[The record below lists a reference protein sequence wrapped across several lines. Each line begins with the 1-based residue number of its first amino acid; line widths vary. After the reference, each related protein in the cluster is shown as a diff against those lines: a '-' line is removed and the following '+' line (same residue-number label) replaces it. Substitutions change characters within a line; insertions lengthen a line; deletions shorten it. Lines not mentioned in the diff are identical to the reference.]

1 VLVVDDHAPTL
12 AHVAGLVGKDFT
24 VAGLVLDAESLIASW
39 PLTKPDVVVLDISLP
54 GCTGFEATARLRA
67 AGCEA
72 AVVFL
77 SVHEAPDIVR
87 AAWAAGGV
95 AYVAKRD
102 AGWDLVPAI
111 HAALAGRRFVSAAIS
126 R

>member
-1 VLVVDDHAPTL
+1 
-12 AHVAGLVGKDFT
+12 VAGLVP
-24 VAGLVLDAESLIASW
+24 DAESLIASW
-39 PLTKPDVVVLDISLP
+39 PLTNPDVVVLDISLP

-67 AGCEA
+67 AGCA
-72 AVVFL
+72 APVVFL

-111 HAALAGRRFVSAAIS
+111 HAALAGRRFVSAALS